1 MTKKVGLEVPLVP
14 YTKQG
19 VIEENII
26 DMEKLF
32 QKILWKKKI
41 LYRNLQ
47 QQPLF

>member
-19 VIEENII
+19 VIFIEENII

-32 QKILWKKKI
+32 QKILWKK
-41 LYRNLQ
+41 
-47 QQPLF
+47 